1 MIYLFTALYAEA
13 DIFIKNYHL
22 EKNLANTQYQ
32 EFYRE
37 EAGMRLT
44 LTGVGEIAAATAVSS
59 VCTKFKPQEGDFLLN
74 IGICAHLAGNHG
86 VFMCNKIIEQAT
98 GKTFYPDLLY
108 HHGLQEET
116 VVTGM
121 LPCNRGRYREPGML
135 SWGQDGHEEGEILP
149 YSQDGYEEGGI
160 SPCSQDGYEKGEI
173 PPLLCDGEG
182 NKISD
187 LACRDASHGGRAAAA
202 ENLDETLYDMEA
214 AAIYQAGSYF
224 FGPHQMIFLKV
235 VSDAGMAKEV
245 SKETVKHCMETNQEL
260 LFDFIGKIA
269 AITHNK
275 QGKEN
280 TFWQEKIKVETLCK
294 DLHCSK
300 VMGDSLKQHMHY
312 WELAGIDSAS
322 VIQDMYREGLLPCR
336 DKREGKLRFE
346 ELKRRLF

>member
-1 MIYLFTALYAEA
+1 MIYLFTALYSEA
-13 DIFIKNYHL
+13 HPFIKNYHL
-22 EKNLANTQYQ
+22 EKNLENTQFQ

-74 IGICAHLAGNHG
+74 IGTCAHLAGNHG
-86 VFMCNKIIEQAT
+86 VFMCHKIIEQAT

-121 LPCNRGRYREPGML
+121 LPCNRGRYREPEIL
-135 SWGQDGHEEGEILP
+135 FYGQDEYKEP
-149 YSQDGYEEGGI
+149 GI
-160 SPCSQDGYEKGEI
+160 SLCSQDEYKESEI
-173 PPLLCDGEG
+173 PPLKGEG
-182 NKISD
+182 NTVSD
-187 LACRDASHGGRAAAA
+187 LSPQYSDHDGGGLSTENAA
-202 ENLDETLYDMEA
+202 ENLYDMEA

-245 SKETVKHCMETNQEL
+245 SKETVKHCMEANQEL
-260 LFDFIGKIA
+260 LFDFIGKIS

-280 TFWQEKIKVETLCK
+280 VFWQEKIQVETLCK

-312 WELAGIDSAS
+312 WELAGIDFLP